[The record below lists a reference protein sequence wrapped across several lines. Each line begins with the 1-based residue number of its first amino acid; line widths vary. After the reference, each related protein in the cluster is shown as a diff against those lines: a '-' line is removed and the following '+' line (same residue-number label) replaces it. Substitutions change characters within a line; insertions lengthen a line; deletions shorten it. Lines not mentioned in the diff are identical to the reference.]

1 MVKKKY
7 ASKETLQNGAKMR
20 DIRENIKGFSQN
32 EMADYLE
39 VTQATYSKIECGE
52 TSADLPTINK
62 IAEKLNVKAK
72 DLINEEA
79 KQAIIMQTFQD
90 QSLQNGTV
98 NNNLADEKLVI
109 KLTEVVERQSE
120 MMQTQNKTVE
130 TLLGVVT
137 ILVEKLPK

>member
-62 IAEKLNVKAK
+62 IAEKLDVKAK
-72 DLINEEA
+72 DLINQEA

-90 QSLQNGTV
+90 
-98 NNNLADEKLVI
+98 
-109 KLTEVVERQSE
+109 
-120 MMQTQNKTVE
+120 
-130 TLLGVVT
+130 
-137 ILVEKLPK
+137 